1 MAKPFKFRYVREIV
15 GSFMLAII
23 ILLVA
28 GIVLAGRAQ
37 GWFEPSM
44 TLRVRIPSAGLAGLH
59 KGSPV
64 MTLGTKV
71 GLVKKVQVNE
81 DESLEAILALK
92 GDFIRFIRSDS
103 KALIKKQFGVAGDSF
118 IELTRGEGAE
128 LEGEYLPSDAQK
140 DEELVE
146 LAQKLVVDVQQSVLP
161 LLDQVLAAAKQYTD
175 LGAEL
180 QKSAVS
186 AQTLIEN
193 LNGVAEGLNEGEGS
207 AGKLLKDPQTVDE
220 LNRLIADTGGLLSNL
235 NTVVVDVT
243 VRSTGYDIA
252 DPGNRRVL
260 VSLTDG
266 DRELVSEWVEFAED
280 GAPAPVAL
288 RFVPEGTGP
297 RSFKI
302 ELPVRGDEAIPFGE
316 VDRAADD
323 PLEREDHVVGLASLR
338 MVFDR
343 SSRSAV
349 ELRIE
354 LRSDRCEQPLCM
366 QVAEELT
373 GGTTLQERGAQLPG
387 RR

>member
-235 NTVVVDVT
+235 NTVVVDV
-243 VRSTGYDIA
+243 
-252 DPGNRRVL
+252 RRVVTNVNGIVL
-260 VSLTDG
+260 DAQSTVQNIQRASGGLPAMMQQTESTLED
-266 DRELVSEWVEFAED
+266 VEVLLQGIQQHWLLRKYIE
-280 GAPAPVAL
+280 APAAPG
-288 RFVPEGTGP
+288 R
-297 RSFKI
+297 
-302 ELPVRGDEAIPFGE
+302 IP
-316 VDRAADD
+316 AT
-323 PLEREDHVVGLASLR
+323 
-338 MVFDR
+338 
-343 SSRSAV
+343 SAV
-349 ELRIE
+349 IMSNE
-354 LRSDRCEQPLCM
+354 
-366 QVAEELT
+366 
-373 GGTTLQERGAQLPG
+373 
-387 RR
+387 